1 MNLKKIK
8 KLCKLNYKIIN
19 QINKDNDT
27 KLLRMTLEDLF
38 SLDISPKYKSKSPDF
53 NKKLIQKII
62 NKEKKVNDNETVRFV
77 LNMTFGEWFDLF
89 RNKKD
94 IKDIQKQYQQNND
107 IKFDQIEKN
116 FVYVD
121 NLLDEMIKKQ
131 DEKYFRIF
139 TFYIYNYERWFAIK
153 SPRKNKSQNI

>member
-1 MNLKKIK
+1 MKKIK

-62 NKEKKVNDNETVRFV
+62 NKEKKVNDNETVCFV

>member
-1 MNLKKIK
+1 MKKIK